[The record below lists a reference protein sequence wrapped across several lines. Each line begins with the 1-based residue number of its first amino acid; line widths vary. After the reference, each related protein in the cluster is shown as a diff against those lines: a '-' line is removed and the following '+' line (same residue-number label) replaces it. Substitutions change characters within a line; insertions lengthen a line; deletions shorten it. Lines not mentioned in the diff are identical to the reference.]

1 MIKII
6 KINLLLMLVATFTV
20 ASQDTVQSARSSSKK
35 AYFFIVSNISSKQS
49 LTVSVVNSH

>member
-35 AYFFIVSNISSKQS
+35 AYFFYSCEHLKQTKSYCKRSK
-49 LTVSVVNSH
+49 